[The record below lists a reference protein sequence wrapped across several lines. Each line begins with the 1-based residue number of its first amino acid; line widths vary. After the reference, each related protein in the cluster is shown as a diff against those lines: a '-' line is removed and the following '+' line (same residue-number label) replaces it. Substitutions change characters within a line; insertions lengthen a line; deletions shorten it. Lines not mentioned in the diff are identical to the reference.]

1 MKYRIRLA
9 ALLLLGLMAGACVRH
24 KIISDAGLANSFHTA
39 VLSNPTL
46 SAGWRSVYWLN
57 IYEPIFARYGY
68 TTEDVQYTI
77 GNFSK
82 RKSARLGDVV
92 EEAIRMLEEEGLRYE
107 HEVAVLDTID
117 NVARRTFTRTVLA
130 DSLVRV
136 RSLRD
141 TARLHIRLDS
151 LLPGEYNLTVNYLVD
166 SLDRN
171 PGLRGSA
178 WLIRT
183 DGSRTSSYTFT
194 MRRNKEERFTRRYT
208 ADSTTRELHLNLFL
222 PREGAKRP
230 SVTLRDLEIRY
241 TPPPRQAAESLSR
254 RQLDLRTSAEEL
266 FRAAPPK
273 ASLYPALEPRGVPP
287 PPAGDGRRR
296 R

>member
-1 MKYRIRLA
+1 MKYRIRL

-24 KIISDAGLANSFHTA
+24 KIISDEELAHIFHDAFLTNA
-39 VLSNPTL
+39 YVSTERLSL
-46 SAGWRSVYWLN
+46 DSLN

-241 TPPPRQAAESLSR
+241 TPPTRQAVESLYL
-254 RQLDLRTSAEEL
+254 RQLDIRIFADEF
-266 FRAAPPK
+266 FRAAHPK
-273 ASLYPALEPRGVPP
+273 DSL
-287 PPAGDGRRR
+287 
-296 R
+296 

>member
-24 KIISDAGLANSFHTA
+24 KIISDEELAHIFHDAFLTNA
-39 VLSNPTL
+39 YVSTERLSL
-46 SAGWRSVYWLN
+46 DSLN

-183 DGSRTSSYTFT
+183 NGSRTGSYTFT

-241 TPPPRQAAESLSR
+241 TPPTRQAVESLYL
-254 RQLDLRTSAEEL
+254 RQLDIRIFADEF
-266 FRAAPPK
+266 FRAAHPK
-273 ASLYPALEPRGVPP
+273 DSL
-287 PPAGDGRRR
+287 
-296 R
+296 

>member
-24 KIISDAGLANSFHTA
+24 KIISDEELAHIFHDAFLTNA
-39 VLSNPTL
+39 YVSTERLSL
-46 SAGWRSVYWLN
+46 DSLN

-230 SVTLRDLEIRY
+230 SITLRDLEIRY
-241 TPPPRQAAESLSR
+241 TPPTRQAVESLYL
-254 RQLDLRTSAEEL
+254 RQLDIRIFADEF
-266 FRAAPPK
+266 FRAAHPK
-273 ASLYPALEPRGVPP
+273 DSL
-287 PPAGDGRRR
+287 
-296 R
+296 

>member
-24 KIISDAGLANSFHTA
+24 KIISDEELAHIFHDAFLTNA
-39 VLSNPTL
+39 YVSTERLSL
-46 SAGWRSVYWLN
+46 DSLN

-141 TARLHIRLDS
+141 TARLHIQLDS

-241 TPPPRQAAESLSR
+241 TPPTRQAVESLYL
-254 RQLDLRTSAEEL
+254 RQLDIRIFADEF
-266 FRAAPPK
+266 FRAAHPK
-273 ASLYPALEPRGVPP
+273 DSL
-287 PPAGDGRRR
+287 
-296 R
+296 

>member
-24 KIISDAGLANSFHTA
+24 KIISDEELAHIFHDAFLTNA
-39 VLSNPTL
+39 YVSTERLSL
-46 SAGWRSVYWLN
+46 DSLN

-230 SVTLRDLEIRY
+230 SVTLHDLEIRY
-241 TPPPRQAAESLSR
+241 TPPTRQAVESLYL
-254 RQLDLRTSAEEL
+254 RQLDIRIFADEF
-266 FRAAPPK
+266 FRAAHPK
-273 ASLYPALEPRGVPP
+273 DSL
-287 PPAGDGRRR
+287 
-296 R
+296 

>member
-24 KIISDAGLANSFHTA
+24 KIISDEELAHIFHDAFLTNA
-39 VLSNPTL
+39 YVSTERLSL
-46 SAGWRSVYWLN
+46 DSLN

-130 DSLVRV
+130 DSLVHV

-241 TPPPRQAAESLSR
+241 TPPTRQAVESLYL
-254 RQLDLRTSAEEL
+254 RQLDIRIFADEF
-266 FRAAPPK
+266 FRAAHPK
-273 ASLYPALEPRGVPP
+273 DSL
-287 PPAGDGRRR
+287 
-296 R
+296 

>member
-24 KIISDAGLANSFHTA
+24 KIISDEELAHIFHDAFLTNA
-39 VLSNPTL
+39 YVSTERLSL
-46 SAGWRSVYWLN
+46 DSLN

-82 RKSARLGDVV
+82 RTSARLGDVV

-208 ADSTTRELHLNLFL
+208 ADSTTRALHLNLFL

-241 TPPPRQAAESLSR
+241 TPPTRQAVESLYL
-254 RQLDLRTSAEEL
+254 RQLDIRIFADEF
-266 FRAAPPK
+266 FRAAHPK
-273 ASLYPALEPRGVPP
+273 DSL
-287 PPAGDGRRR
+287 
-296 R
+296 

>member
-1 MKYRIRLA
+1 
-9 ALLLLGLMAGACVRH
+9 
-24 KIISDAGLANSFHTA
+24 
-39 VLSNPTL
+39 
-46 SAGWRSVYWLN
+46 
-57 IYEPIFARYGY
+57 
-68 TTEDVQYTI
+68 
-77 GNFSK
+77 
-82 RKSARLGDVV
+82 
-92 EEAIRMLEEEGLRYE
+92 MLEEEGLRYE

-241 TPPPRQAAESLSR
+241 TPPTRQAVESLYL
-254 RQLDLRTSAEEL
+254 RQLDIRIFADEF
-266 FRAAPPK
+266 FRAAHPK
-273 ASLYPALEPRGVPP
+273 DSL
-287 PPAGDGRRR
+287 
-296 R
+296 

>member
-24 KIISDAGLANSFHTA
+24 KIISDEELAHIFHDAFLTNA
-39 VLSNPTL
+39 YVSTERLSL
-46 SAGWRSVYWLN
+46 DSLN

-183 DGSRTSSYTFT
+183 DSSRTSSYTFT

-241 TPPPRQAAESLSR
+241 TPPTRQAVESLYL
-254 RQLDLRTSAEEL
+254 RQLDIRIFADEF
-266 FRAAPPK
+266 FRAAHPK
-273 ASLYPALEPRGVPP
+273 DSL
-287 PPAGDGRRR
+287 
-296 R
+296 

>member
-24 KIISDAGLANSFHTA
+24 KIISDEELAHIFHDAFLTNA
-39 VLSNPTL
+39 YVSTERLSL
-46 SAGWRSVYWLN
+46 DSRN

-241 TPPPRQAAESLSR
+241 TPPTRQAVESLYL
-254 RQLDLRTSAEEL
+254 RQLDIRIFADEF
-266 FRAAPPK
+266 FRAAHPK
-273 ASLYPALEPRGVPP
+273 DSL
-287 PPAGDGRRR
+287 
-296 R
+296 

>member
-24 KIISDAGLANSFHTA
+24 KIISDEELAHIFHDAFLTNA
-39 VLSNPTL
+39 YVSTERLSL
-46 SAGWRSVYWLN
+46 DSLN
-57 IYEPIFARYGY
+57 IYESIFARYGY

-241 TPPPRQAAESLSR
+241 TPPTRQAVESLYL
-254 RQLDLRTSAEEL
+254 RQLDIRIFADEF
-266 FRAAPPK
+266 FRAAHPK
-273 ASLYPALEPRGVPP
+273 DSL
-287 PPAGDGRRR
+287 
-296 R
+296 

>member
-24 KIISDAGLANSFHTA
+24 KIISDEELAHIFHDAFLTNA
-39 VLSNPTL
+39 YVSTERLSL
-46 SAGWRSVYWLN
+46 DSLN

-183 DGSRTSSYTFT
+183 YGSRTSSYTFT

-241 TPPPRQAAESLSR
+241 TPPTRQAVESLYL
-254 RQLDLRTSAEEL
+254 RQLDIRIFADEF
-266 FRAAPPK
+266 FRAAHPK
-273 ASLYPALEPRGVPP
+273 DSL
-287 PPAGDGRRR
+287 
-296 R
+296 

>member
-24 KIISDAGLANSFHTA
+24 KIISDEELAHIFHDAFLTNA
-39 VLSNPTL
+39 YVSTERLSL
-46 SAGWRSVYWLN
+46 DSLN

-222 PREGAKRP
+222 PREEAKRP

-241 TPPPRQAAESLSR
+241 TPPTRQAVESLYL
-254 RQLDLRTSAEEL
+254 RQLDIRIFADEF
-266 FRAAPPK
+266 FRAAHPK
-273 ASLYPALEPRGVPP
+273 DSL
-287 PPAGDGRRR
+287 
-296 R
+296 

>member
-24 KIISDAGLANSFHTA
+24 KIISDEELAHIFHDAFLTNA
-39 VLSNPTL
+39 YVSTERLSL
-46 SAGWRSVYWLN
+46 DSLN

-183 DGSRTSSYTFT
+183 DGSRTGSYTFT

-230 SVTLRDLEIRY
+230 SVTLRDLEIRH
-241 TPPPRQAAESLSR
+241 TPPTHQAVESLYL
-254 RQLDLRTSAEEL
+254 RQLDIRIFADEF
-266 FRAAPPK
+266 FRAAHPK
-273 ASLYPALEPRGVPP
+273 DSL
-287 PPAGDGRRR
+287 
-296 R
+296 

>member
-24 KIISDAGLANSFHTA
+24 KIISDEELAHIFHDAFLTNA
-39 VLSNPTL
+39 YVSTERLSL
-46 SAGWRSVYWLN
+46 DSLN

-92 EEAIRMLEEEGLRYE
+92 EEAIRMLEEEGLHYE
-107 HEVAVLDTID
+107 HEAAVLDTID

-241 TPPPRQAAESLSR
+241 TPPTRQAVESLYL
-254 RQLDLRTSAEEL
+254 RQLDIRIFADEF
-266 FRAAPPK
+266 FRAAHPK
-273 ASLYPALEPRGVPP
+273 DSL
-287 PPAGDGRRR
+287 
-296 R
+296 

>member
-24 KIISDAGLANSFHTA
+24 KIISDEELAHIFHDAFLTNA
-39 VLSNPTL
+39 YVSTERLSL
-46 SAGWRSVYWLN
+46 DSLN

-241 TPPPRQAAESLSR
+241 TPPTRQAVESLYL
-254 RQLDLRTSAEEL
+254 RQLDIRIFADEF
-266 FRAAPPK
+266 FRAAHPK
-273 ASLYPALEPRGVPP
+273 DSL
-287 PPAGDGRRR
+287 
-296 R
+296 

>member
-24 KIISDAGLANSFHTA
+24 KIISDEELAHIFHDAFLTNA
-39 VLSNPTL
+39 YVSTERLSL
-46 SAGWRSVYWLN
+46 DSLN

-222 PREGAKRP
+222 PREGATRP

-241 TPPPRQAAESLSR
+241 TPPTRQAVESLYL
-254 RQLDLRTSAEEL
+254 RQPDIRIFADEF
-266 FRAAPPK
+266 FRAAHPK
-273 ASLYPALEPRGVPP
+273 DSL
-287 PPAGDGRRR
+287 
-296 R
+296 

>member
-24 KIISDAGLANSFHTA
+24 KIISDEELAHIFHDAFLTNA
-39 VLSNPTL
+39 YVSTERLSL
-46 SAGWRSVYWLN
+46 DSLN

-241 TPPPRQAAESLSR
+241 TPPTRQAVESLYL
-254 RQLDLRTSAEEL
+254 RQLDIRIFADEF
-266 FRAAPPK
+266 FRAAYPK
-273 ASLYPALEPRGVPP
+273 DSL
-287 PPAGDGRRR
+287 
-296 R
+296 

>member
-24 KIISDAGLANSFHTA
+24 KIISDEELAHIFHDAFLTNA
-39 VLSNPTL
+39 YVSTERLSL
-46 SAGWRSVYWLN
+46 DSLN

-77 GNFSK
+77 GNFSR

-241 TPPPRQAAESLSR
+241 TPPTRQAVESLYL
-254 RQLDLRTSAEEL
+254 RQLDIRIFADEF
-266 FRAAPPK
+266 FRAAHPK
-273 ASLYPALEPRGVPP
+273 DSL
-287 PPAGDGRRR
+287 
-296 R
+296 

>member
-24 KIISDAGLANSFHTA
+24 KIISDEELAHIFHDAFLTNA
-39 VLSNPTL
+39 YVSTERLSL
-46 SAGWRSVYWLN
+46 DSLN

-230 SVTLRDLEIRY
+230 SVTLRDLEIRC
-241 TPPPRQAAESLSR
+241 TPPTRQAVESLYL
-254 RQLDLRTSAEEL
+254 RQLDIRIFADEF
-266 FRAAPPK
+266 FRAAHPK
-273 ASLYPALEPRGVPP
+273 DSL
-287 PPAGDGRRR
+287 
-296 R
+296 

>member
-24 KIISDAGLANSFHTA
+24 KIISDEELAHIFHDAFLTNA
-39 VLSNPTL
+39 YVSTERLSL
-46 SAGWRSVYWLN
+46 DSLN

-241 TPPPRQAAESLSR
+241 TPPTRQAVESLYL
-254 RQLDLRTSAEEL
+254 RQLDIRIFADEFFRTAH
-266 FRAAPPK
+266 PK
-273 ASLYPALEPRGVPP
+273 DSL
-287 PPAGDGRRR
+287 
-296 R
+296 

>member
-24 KIISDAGLANSFHTA
+24 KIISDEELAHIFHDAFLTNA
-39 VLSNPTL
+39 YVSTERLSL
-46 SAGWRSVYWLN
+46 DSLN

-230 SVTLRDLEIRY
+230 SVTLRDLELRY
-241 TPPPRQAAESLSR
+241 TPPTRQAVESLYL
-254 RQLDLRTSAEEL
+254 RQLDIRLFADEF
-266 FRAAPPK
+266 FRAAHPTD
-273 ASLYPALEPRGVPP
+273 SL
-287 PPAGDGRRR
+287 
-296 R
+296 

>member
-9 ALLLLGLMAGACVRH
+9 ALLLGLMAGACVRH
-24 KIISDAGLANSFHTA
+24 KIISDEELAHIFHDAFLTNA
-39 VLSNPTL
+39 YVSTERLSL
-46 SAGWRSVYWLN
+46 DSLN

-230 SVTLRDLEIRY
+230 SVTLRNLEIRY
-241 TPPPRQAAESLSR
+241 TPPTRQAVESLYL
-254 RQLDLRTSAEEL
+254 RQLDIRIFADEF
-266 FRAAPPK
+266 FRAAHPK
-273 ASLYPALEPRGVPP
+273 DSL
-287 PPAGDGRRR
+287 
-296 R
+296 

>member
-24 KIISDAGLANSFHTA
+24 KIISDEELAHIFHDAFLTNA
-39 VLSNPTL
+39 YVSTERLSL
-46 SAGWRSVYWLN
+46 DSLN

-222 PREGAKRP
+222 PRKGAKRP

-241 TPPPRQAAESLSR
+241 TPPTRQAVESLYL
-254 RQLDLRTSAEEL
+254 RQLDIRIFADEF
-266 FRAAPPK
+266 FRAAHPK
-273 ASLYPALEPRGVPP
+273 DSL
-287 PPAGDGRRR
+287 
-296 R
+296 